1 MNPPLS
7 FFSSTKTLVY
17 STLGFPY
24 FFRVFLLPLGFYYF
38 YFFFSS
44 SSSRV
49 FFLLLLSHS
58 LLALFFLGF
67 LFYLWKKNYICG
79 CAWICICEITSPMDT
94 RKRGRPEAAFNANGG
109 FKKSKQ
115 GSYFLSL
122 SRSLPIM
129 TCSNAVLL
137 CLVSEKVAE
146 NCDVLVLL

>member
-38 YFFFSS
+38 YFFFLLLLLGG
-44 SSSRV
+44 V
-49 FFLLLLSHS
+49 FLLLLSHS

-122 SRSLPIM
+122 SFS
-129 TCSNAVLL
+129 SNYDMFQCCVALL
-137 CLVSEKVAE
+137 GF
-146 NCDVLVLL
+146 